1 MSESPSLP
9 MLLPGSAYFR
19 ADDLIVCQQILADG
33 SKSFAAASRVLPA
46 RVRAPASALY
56 AFCRVADDLVDT
68 SGSATALPEL
78 QRRLDAIYTGQP
90 SADAVDRAFA
100 AMVHRSGMPRAIP
113 DALIEG
119 FAWDVEG
126 RTYEDLSGVIAY
138 SARVAATVGV
148 AMTVLMGSR
157 DPHVIARA
165 CDLGVAMQLTNIAR
179 DVGEDARNGR
189 IYLPLSW
196 LREEGVDPAE
206 ILADPRHRPAV
217 GRVVLRLLD
226 EADRLYESA
235 LSGIGALPLDCR
247 LSIGSARKVYR
258 DIGRL
263 VREQR
268 GDAFTSR
275 AHTTPAR
282 KLWLVLSSLD
292 ALFASTS
299 GLRGPP
305 LPEVAFLVDAVAR

>member
-1 MSESPSLP
+1 MSELPALP
-9 MLLPGSAYFR
+9 MAAHDPAHLR
-19 ADDLIVCQQILADG
+19 ADDLAVCLQILAEG

-68 SGSATALPEL
+68 SGIADAVPEL
-78 QRRLDAIYTGQP
+78 ERRLNAIYAGAP
-90 SADAVDRAFA
+90 AMDAVDRAFA
-100 AMVHRSGMPRAIP
+100 AVVLRSELPRAVP

-206 ILADPRHRPAV
+206 ILADPRHRPSV

-226 EADRLYESA
+226 EADRLYDRSMA
-235 LSGIGALPLDCR
+235 GIGALPLDCR

-258 DIGRL
+258 DIGRI

-275 AHTTPAR
+275 AHTSRGR

-292 ALFASTS
+292 AIFASRV
-299 GLRGPP
+299 GLGAPP
-305 LPEVAFLVDAVAR
+305 LPEVAFLVDAVAT